1 MYDSIEACS
10 LSGSSDASIKDVVP
24 AAIKEL
30 IKDSSIKHIF
40 LNGKKSYDIF
50 IKYHSELKDIA
61 TYLPSTSAA
70 NARYSLKM
78 LVDEWKV
85 IKDYL

>member
-1 MYDSIEACS
+1 MN
-10 LSGSSDASIKDVVP
+10 IK
-24 AAIKEL
+24 
-30 IKDSSIKHIF
+30 
-40 LNGKKSYDIF
+40 GKKSYDIF